1 MFKKLFGKEKAI
13 TNEKIVSPVTGVLIK
28 IEEVPD
34 PVFAQKMMGEGV
46 GVQPTNGIVVAPVD
60 GEIIQIAEKSKHAFG
75 IRSALGQ
82 EILVHIGL
90 ETVAMEGEG
99 FKTLVK
105 LGNHVKAGQ
114 PIIEA
119 DLELIKEKAAS
130 TVIPV
135 VVTNSSNNEYDFV
148 WTEPGNVTAGET
160 VIFETTAK

>member
-1 MFKKLFGKEKAI
+1 
-13 TNEKIVSPVTGVLIK
+13 
-28 IEEVPD
+28 
-34 PVFAQKMMGEGV
+34 
-46 GVQPTNGIVVAPVD
+46 
-60 GEIIQIAEKSKHAFG
+60 
-75 IRSALGQ
+75 
-82 EILVHIGL
+82 
-90 ETVAMEGEG
+90 MEGEG

-105 LGNHVKAGQ
+105 LGDHVKAGQ